1 MTSQA
6 APTPR
11 RDATV
16 PEVLVTTEQGVMV
29 VTINRPQAKNAVTLA
44 VSEGVAAALD
54 ELDACDDLMVGI
66 ITGAGGTFCAG
77 MDLKA
82 FLLGERPV
90 LPGRGFAGITE
101 APPAKPLIAA
111 VEGYALAGGC
121 EIVLAC
127 DMVTAGRSARFGI
140 PEAKRG
146 LVAAAGGLLRLPE
159 RIPPAVAME
168 LALTGEFL
176 DATRAYD
183 LGLVNRLTDDG
194 SALDEA
200 LELAHTI
207 AANGPLATRASK
219 RVMVEY
225 QGWPVAERFVRQR
238 EIVDPVVT
246 SQDAREG
253 ARAFAEKRRP
263 NWQAR

>member
-1 MTSQA
+1 MAETA
-6 APTPR
+6 NGR
-11 RDATV
+11 
-16 PEVLVTTEQGVMV
+16 PEVVVTAEQGVMV
-29 VTINRPQAKNAVTLA
+29 ITINRPHAKNAVTLA
-44 VSEGVAAALD
+44 VAEGVAAALD
-54 ELDACDDLMVGI
+54 ELDARDDLAVGI

-82 FLLGERPV
+82 FLRGERPS

-101 APPAKPLIAA
+101 APPATPLIAA

-127 DMVTAGRSARFGI
+127 DMVTAGRGARFGI

-159 RIPPAVAME
+159 RIPRAVAME
-168 LALTGEFL
+168 LALTGGFL
-176 DATRAYD
+176 DAPRAYD

-200 LELAHTI
+200 LELAHAI

-219 RVMVEY
+219 RVIVESR
-225 QGWPVAERFVRQR
+225 GWPVEERFARQR
-238 EIVDPVVT
+238 EIIEPIMT
-246 SQDAREG
+246 SEDAREG

-263 NWQAR
+263 NWQGR

>member
-1 MTSQA
+1 MAETA
-6 APTPR
+6 NGR
-11 RDATV
+11 
-16 PEVLVTTEQGVMV
+16 PEVVVTAEQGVMII
-29 VTINRPQAKNAVTLA
+29 TIDRPHAKNAVTLA
-44 VSEGVAAALD
+44 VAEGVAAALD
-54 ELDACDDLMVGI
+54 ELDARDDLAVGI

-82 FLLGERPV
+82 FLRGERPS

-101 APPAKPLIAA
+101 APPATPLIAA

-127 DMVTAGRSARFGI
+127 DMVTAGRGARFGI

-159 RIPPAVAME
+159 RIPRAIAME
-168 LALTGEFL
+168 LALTGGFL
-176 DATRAYD
+176 DAPRAYD
-183 LGLVNRLTDDG
+183 LGLINRLTNDG

-219 RVMVEY
+219 RVIVESR
-225 QGWPVAERFVRQR
+225 GWPVEERFARQR
-238 EIVDPVVT
+238 EIIEPVMT
-246 SQDAREG
+246 SEDAREG

-263 NWQAR
+263 HWRAR

>member
-1 MTSQA
+1 MAETA
-6 APTPR
+6 NGR
-11 RDATV
+11 
-16 PEVLVTTEQGVMV
+16 PEVVVTAEQGVMV
-29 VTINRPQAKNAVTLA
+29 ITLNRPHAKNAVTLA
-44 VSEGVAAALD
+44 VAEGVAAALD
-54 ELDACDDLMVGI
+54 ELDARDDLTVGI

-82 FLLGERPV
+82 FLRGERPS

-101 APPAKPLIAA
+101 APPATPLIAA

-127 DMVTAGRSARFGI
+127 DMVTAGRGARFGI

-159 RIPPAVAME
+159 RIPRAVAME
-168 LALTGEFL
+168 LALTGGFL
-176 DATRAYD
+176 DAPRAYD
-183 LGLVNRLTDDG
+183 LGLVNRLTNSG

-200 LELAHTI
+200 LELAQTI

-219 RVMVEY
+219 RVIVESR
-225 QGWPVAERFVRQR
+225 GWPVEERFARQR
-238 EIVDPVVT
+238 EIIEPVMT
-246 SQDAREG
+246 SEDAREG

-263 NWQAR
+263 NWQGR

>member
-1 MTSQA
+1 MAETA
-6 APTPR
+6 NGR
-11 RDATV
+11 
-16 PEVLVTTEQGVMV
+16 PEVVVTAEQGVMI
-29 VTINRPQAKNAVTLA
+29 VTINRPHAKNAVTLA
-44 VSEGVAAALD
+44 VAEGVAAALD
-54 ELDACDDLMVGI
+54 ELDARDDLAVGI

-82 FLLGERPV
+82 FLRGERPS

-101 APPAKPLIAA
+101 APPATPLIAA

-127 DMVTAGRSARFGI
+127 DMVTAGRGARFGI

-159 RIPPAVAME
+159 RIPRAVAME
-168 LALTGEFL
+168 LALTGGFL
-176 DATRAYD
+176 DAPRAYD
-183 LGLVNRLTDDG
+183 LGLVNRLADNG
-194 SALDEA
+194 SALDAA
-200 LELAHTI
+200 LELAHAI

-219 RVMVEY
+219 RVIVESR
-225 QGWPVAERFVRQR
+225 GWPVEERFARQR
-238 EIVDPVVT
+238 EIIEPVMA
-246 SQDAREG
+246 SEDAREG

-263 NWQAR
+263 NWQGR

>member
-1 MTSQA
+1 MAETA
-6 APTPR
+6 NGR
-11 RDATV
+11 
-16 PEVLVTTEQGVMV
+16 PEVVVMAEQGVMV
-29 VTINRPQAKNAVTLA
+29 ITINRPHAKNAVTLA
-44 VSEGVAAALD
+44 VAEGVAAALD
-54 ELDACDDLMVGI
+54 QLDARDDLAVGI

-77 MDLKA
+77 MDLMA
-82 FLLGERPV
+82 FLRGELPS

-101 APPAKPLIAA
+101 APPATPLIAA

-127 DMVTAGRSARFGI
+127 DMVTAGRGARFGI

-159 RIPPAVAME
+159 RIPRAVAME
-168 LALTGEFL
+168 LALTGGFL
-176 DATRAYD
+176 DAPRAYD

-194 SALDEA
+194 SALAEA
-200 LELAHTI
+200 LELAHAI

-219 RVMVEY
+219 RVIVESR
-225 QGWPVAERFVRQR
+225 GWPVEERFARQR
-238 EIVDPVVT
+238 EIIEPVMT
-246 SQDAREG
+246 SEDAREG

-263 NWQAR
+263 NWQGR

>member
-1 MTSQA
+1 MTEMA
-6 APTPR
+6 NGR
-11 RDATV
+11 
-16 PEVLVTTEQGVMV
+16 PEVLVTAEQGVMV
-29 VTINRPQAKNAVTLA
+29 ITLNRPHAKNAVTLA
-44 VSEGVAAALD
+44 VAEGVAAALD
-54 ELDACDDLMVGI
+54 ELDARDDLAVGI

-82 FLLGERPV
+82 FLRGERPS

-101 APPAKPLIAA
+101 APPATPLIAA

-127 DMVTAGRSARFGI
+127 DMVTAGRGARFGI
-140 PEAKRG
+140 PEVKRG

-159 RIPPAVAME
+159 RIPRAVAME
-168 LALTGEFL
+168 LALTGGFL
-176 DATRAYD
+176 DAPRAYE
-183 LGLVNRLTDDG
+183 LGLVNRLTNDG

-200 LELAHTI
+200 LELAHAI

-219 RVMVEY
+219 RVIVESRS
-225 QGWPVAERFVRQR
+225 WPVEERFARQR
-238 EIVDPVVT
+238 EIIEPVMT
-246 SQDAREG
+246 SDDAREG

-263 NWQAR
+263 NWQRR

>member
-1 MTSQA
+1 MAETA
-6 APTPR
+6 NGR
-11 RDATV
+11 
-16 PEVLVTTEQGVMV
+16 PEVVVTAEQGVMI
-29 VTINRPQAKNAVTLA
+29 VTINRPHAKNAVTLA
-44 VSEGVAAALD
+44 VAEGVAAALD
-54 ELDACDDLMVGI
+54 ELDARDDLAVGI

-82 FLLGERPV
+82 FLRGERPT

-101 APPAKPLIAA
+101 APPATPLIAA

-127 DMVTAGRSARFGI
+127 DMVTAGRDARFGI

-159 RIPPAVAME
+159 RIPRAVAME
-168 LALTGEFL
+168 LALTGGFL
-176 DATRAYD
+176 DAPRAYD
-183 LGLVNRLTDDG
+183 LGLVNRLTDNG

-200 LELAHTI
+200 LELAHAI

-219 RVMVEY
+219 RVIVESR
-225 QGWPVAERFVRQR
+225 GWPVEERFARQR
-238 EIVDPVVT
+238 EIIEPVMA
-246 SQDAREG
+246 SEDAREG

-263 NWQAR
+263 NWQGR

>member
-1 MTSQA
+1 MAETA
-6 APTPR
+6 NGR
-11 RDATV
+11 
-16 PEVLVTTEQGVMV
+16 PEVVVTAEQGVMI
-29 VTINRPQAKNAVTLA
+29 VTINRPHAKNAVTLA
-44 VSEGVAAALD
+44 VAEGVAAALD
-54 ELDACDDLMVGI
+54 ELDARDDLAVGI

-82 FLLGERPV
+82 FLRGERPS

-101 APPAKPLIAA
+101 APPATPLIAA

-121 EIVLAC
+121 EIMLAC
-127 DMVTAGRSARFGI
+127 DMVTASRGARFGI

-159 RIPPAVAME
+159 RIPRAIAME
-168 LALTGEFL
+168 LALTGGFL
-176 DATRAYD
+176 DAPRAYD

-200 LELAHTI
+200 LDLAHAI

-219 RVMVEY
+219 RVIVESR
-225 QGWPVAERFVRQR
+225 GWPVEERFARQR
-238 EIVDPVVT
+238 EIIEPVMT
-246 SQDAREG
+246 SGDAREG

-263 NWQAR
+263 NWQGR

>member
-1 MTSQA
+1 MAETA
-6 APTPR
+6 NGR
-11 RDATV
+11 
-16 PEVLVTTEQGVMV
+16 PEVVVTAEQGVMI
-29 VTINRPQAKNAVTLA
+29 VTINRPHAKNAVTLA
-44 VSEGVAAALD
+44 VAEGVAAALD
-54 ELDACDDLMVGI
+54 ELDARDDLAVGI

-82 FLLGERPV
+82 FLRGERPA

-101 APPAKPLIAA
+101 APPATPLIAA

-127 DMVTAGRSARFGI
+127 DMVTAGRGARFGI

-159 RIPPAVAME
+159 RIPRAVAME
-168 LALTGEFL
+168 LALTGGFL
-176 DATRAYD
+176 DAPRAYD
-183 LGLVNRLTDDG
+183 LGLVNRLADNG
-194 SALDEA
+194 SALDAA
-200 LELAHTI
+200 LELAHAI

-219 RVMVEY
+219 RVIVESR
-225 QGWPVAERFVRQR
+225 GWPVEERFARQR
-238 EIVDPVVT
+238 EIIEPVMA
-246 SQDAREG
+246 SEDAREG

-263 NWQAR
+263 NWQGR

>member
-1 MTSQA
+1 MAETA
-6 APTPR
+6 NGR
-11 RDATV
+11 
-16 PEVLVTTEQGVMV
+16 PEVVVTAEQGVMI
-29 VTINRPQAKNAVTLA
+29 VTINRPHAKNAVTLA
-44 VSEGVAAALD
+44 VAEGVAAALD
-54 ELDACDDLMVGI
+54 ELDARGDLAVGI

-82 FLLGERPV
+82 FLRGERPS

-101 APPAKPLIAA
+101 APPATPLIAA

-121 EIVLAC
+121 EIMLAC
-127 DMVTAGRSARFGI
+127 DMVTASRGARFGI

-159 RIPPAVAME
+159 RIPRAIAME
-168 LALTGEFL
+168 LALTGGFL
-176 DATRAYD
+176 DAPRAYD

-200 LELAHTI
+200 LDLAHAI

-219 RVMVEY
+219 RVIVESR
-225 QGWPVAERFVRQR
+225 GWPVEERFARQR
-238 EIVDPVVT
+238 EIIEPVMT
-246 SQDAREG
+246 SGDAREG

-263 NWQAR
+263 NWQGR